1 MKELCSVFVV
11 TYDFLCTEMP
21 LTAFKM
27 LQLINTENKDFMYFN
42 NCLQNTRLISNTYM
56 LYTGVYREHQCIKL
70 QAVYRTCI
78 CCISVIYLVLYCHAS
93 VCVIKSPKPAVI
105 KYENTC

>member
-1 MKELCSVFVV
+1 
-11 TYDFLCTEMP
+11 
-21 LTAFKM
+21 
-27 LQLINTENKDFMYFN
+27 MYFT
-42 NCLQNTRLISNTYM
+42 NCLQNTRLISKTYM

-70 QAVYRTCI
+70 QAVYRTLI

-105 KYENTC
+105 KYEFLLKDKSPHCFLVSFIVMLLHH